1 MCLCAGAIF
10 YNGDGESLGWLD
22 AARRRT
28 REGRGNCYHRDVY
41 QEDDGLVDYDNV
53 DHDDEV
59 VVVDHEFNSL
69 DCVLQHLYHQTIFE
83 DEAESKALQLQLF
96 TADLS

>member
-1 MCLCAGAIF
+1 MFYKDNLPQECLCAGAIF

-28 REGRGNCYHRDVY
+28 GEGRGNRYHQDVY
-41 QEDDGLVDYDNV
+41 CDDDGLVDYDNV
-53 DHDDEV
+53 
-59 VVVDHEFNSL
+59 
-69 DCVLQHLYHQTIFE
+69 
-83 DEAESKALQLQLF
+83 ESKALQLQLF